1 VPNVAII
8 SKTAVACL
16 PKRSRNGYAL
26 LLVVFFVTLLL
37 IAVGVAA
44 PNIIVQGRR
53 EKEKEMIWRGKQYV
67 RAIRLYYQKTGRYP
81 SQLEDLYK
89 PKTGIRVMRQAYK
102 DPLNTVDGSWRLIYV
117 APNGQLIGS
126 LKERRNA
133 FFFGAQPPAKFG
145 AALAPL
151 SVSAGATNNPF
162 SSQPQSSSRLAPA
175 TDNFSNSNAPSPSQQ
190 NPAIN
195 DQTNAVAADS
205 SGTPRAPGSND
216 APASSGQFVGTATVK
231 ASARAVGGE
240 IAQTGA
246 APSSDKVA
254 EIQQAPNPGAEQS
267 AESPDSASPSSAAAL
282 LPPVQPQSQPPFS
295 TSGTNSQSAAQPPG
309 TQPPDAGPTFGNT
322 IIIGVGSK
330 INKASVMHY
339 DGEKNYLHFE
349 FLWDGLTASSGAPSP

>member
-1 VPNVAII
+1 M
-8 SKTAVACL
+8 

-26 LLVVFFVTLLL
+26 LLVVFFVTLLM

-81 SQLEDLYK
+81 AQLEDLYK

-133 FFFGAQPPAKFG
+133 FFFGVQPLAKFG

-151 SVSAGATNNPF
+151 SISAGATNNPF
-162 SSQPQSSSRLAPA
+162 SSQPQSISHLAPA
-175 TDNFSNSNAPSPSQQ
+175 SDNSSNSNQASSQQ

-195 DQTNAVAADS
+195 DQASAVAADS
-205 SGTPRAPGSND
+205 SAARRTTSAD
-216 APASSGQFVGTATVK
+216 QAPAWSGQFAGTATSK
-231 ASARAVGGE
+231 GSGSAIGGE
-240 IAQTGA
+240 VALPG
-246 APSSDKVA
+246 APSNSDKVS
-254 EIQQAPNPGAEQS
+254 EVQQAPNPGAEQNAQS
-267 AESPDSASPSSAAAL
+267 SDSGSGSPAAVQ
-282 LPPVQPQSQPPFS
+282 LPPVQPQPQQPFS
-295 TSGTNSQSAAQPPG
+295 TSDSSSQSAVQQPG

-349 FLWDGLTASSGAPSP
+349 FLWDGLTASSGTPSP